1 MADDMILCASE
12 LAANA
17 AVHSRSGLPG
27 GTFTVCVKIS
37 PGHYTRI
44 AVEDNGGPWKPPAS
58 DPVRPHGLEIVRA
71 LASELGIDGDHNTRT
86 IWAKFNWPDDSERPS
101 RADAKPI

>member
-1 MADDMILCASE
+1 MILCASE

-37 PGHYTRI
+37 PGNYARV
-44 AVEDNGGPWKPPAS
+44 AVEDNGGSWNPPAS
-58 DPVRPHGLEIVRA
+58 DPARPHGLEIVRT
-71 LASELGIDGDHNTRT
+71 LASEWGIDGDRTTRT
-86 IWAKFNWPDDSERPS
+86 IWARFNWPDHAQ
-101 RADAKPI
+101 RADPAGVTPL